1 MWPYGGRSPALRCH
15 GAHASHCISI
25 FCEVIAS
32 TKRLSSHS
40 KAAGP
45 RNQRL
50 CLVPHTCRFLGQQSS
65 GCRTDNEGLKSSR
78 VAPTLPVTRRG
89 RPVRPSKNSGREKV
103 FSRRIRPSRV
113 QLLGVQQ
120 RCAFWV
126 TLTSYLG
133 TWRVR
138 WIDPTGPLGGR
149 YSGLD
154 VDDGCTRQ
162 VEADF

>member
-1 MWPYGGRSPALRCH
+1 M
-15 GAHASHCISI
+15 AHASHCISI

-65 GCRTDNEGLKSSR
+65 GCRTDSEGLKSSR

-89 RPVRPSKNSGREKV
+89 RPVRPSKNSAGEKV
-103 FSRRIRPSRV
+103 FCGESA
-113 QLLGVQQ
+113 LGA
-120 RCAFWV
+120 RDG
-126 TLTSYLG
+126 LT
-133 TWRVR
+133 
-138 WIDPTGPLGGR
+138 PLAPWA
-149 YSGLD
+149 
-154 VDDGCTRQ
+154 DDTQ
-162 VEADF
+162 A